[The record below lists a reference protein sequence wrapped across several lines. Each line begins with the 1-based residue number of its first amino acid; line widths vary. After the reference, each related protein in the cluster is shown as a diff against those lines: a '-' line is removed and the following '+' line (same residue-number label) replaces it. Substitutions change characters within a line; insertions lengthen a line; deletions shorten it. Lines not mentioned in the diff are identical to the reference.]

1 MLMGVLLVSGCGS
14 SQAPDLA
21 GRCPR
26 VSLLADAAALTQFAP
41 GPGRDLTD
49 VDYQAEFTDL
59 QAECQVMEGRGND
72 RIVVVTVAPVMS
84 VVRGPAN
91 DDRQAEFSYLVSVI
105 GLDDSILN
113 VQRFPIAVNFPGNLT
128 RIIVT
133 DDDPPVTVRIPLT
146 QSTAGRQYDIL
157 VGFQLTPDELE
168 YNRRRDGQT
177 R

>member
-1 MLMGVLLVSGCGS
+1 MGVLLVSGCGS

-21 GRCPR
+21 ARCPR
-26 VSLLADAAALTQFAP
+26 VSLLADAATLTQFAP

-49 VDYQAEFTDL
+49 VDYQAEFTDV
-59 QAECQVMEGRGND
+59 QADCQVMGGRGNGQ
-72 RIVVVTVAPVMS
+72 IVVVTVAPVMT

-91 DDRQAEFSYLVSVI
+91 NDRQADLSYLVSVI
-105 GLDDSILN
+105 GLDQSILN
-113 VQRFPIAVNFPGNLT
+113 VQRFPIAVSFPGNLT
-128 RIIVT
+128 RLSVI
-133 DDDPPVTVRIPLT
+133 DNDPPVTVRIPLT
-146 QSTAGRQYDIL
+146 EGTTGRQYDIL